1 MPFIATRDGT
11 EISYKERGTGQ
22 PIGEEREQPR
32 RTAQGSLRRLPGGR
46 LTNNSVQSNYDVPA
60 GPFYGYDRPGA
71 KPAQGV
77 IWHWWRQGMMGGAK
91 VHYDDIVVFSQT
103 DFTQDLKKITVPV
116 LVTHGDDDQIVQYAD
131 SAPLS
136 AKLLKNG
143 VSKTCKGFPGGMPT
157 TEAKTIKAGL
167 LAFIEG

>member
-1 MPFIATRDGT
+1 
-11 EISYKERGTGQ
+11 
-22 PIGEEREQPR
+22 
-32 RTAQGSLRRLPGGR
+32 
-46 LTNNSVQSNYDVPA
+46 
-60 GPFYGYDRPGA
+60 
-71 KPAQGV
+71 
-77 IWHWWRQGMMGGAK
+77 MGGAK
-91 VHYDDIVVFSQT
+91 VHYDGIVVFSQT

-157 TEAKTIKAGL
+157 TEAKAINADL
-167 LAFIEG
+167 LAFIKG